1 MRVVIDASNP
11 IELRKAGLRALSN
24 ALGYEGAQEFM
35 KLSFGGSG
43 DFTKEK
49 YERPERSFEEVTAEL
64 LKLDAELRAR
74 GE

>member
-1 MRVVIDASNP
+1 MGRGYRYAMSIIFDARNP
-11 IELRKAGLRALSN
+11 VELRKTEHRVLKPN
-24 ALGYEGAQEFM
+24 
-35 KLSFGGSG
+35 FGGSG

-64 LKLDAELRAR
+64 LRLDAELRAR